1 MKSWLREHLYAV
13 RQTLA
18 GFGEDLASTLANLVV
33 LALALSLPLLA
44 WAAWA
49 SLEPLART
57 LPTQP
62 EVTVFLKLETSREQA
77 FALQERLESDPSG
90 LVAEV
95 TLLEREQALERL
107 RADPAWATALD
118 ALNSNPLPDALRIS
132 LARVEGEPLQLED
145 FINRWQALA
154 EVDQIV
160 VDAVWVQRLEALL
173 RFLHTGVLFMALV
186 VGAGVIST
194 VFNTVRLQAL
204 ARQQEIAVERLVGAT
219 ESFVRRPF
227 IYLGSFMGMLAAIG
241 ALVLLHG
248 ALVLLNDGL
257 RDLAA
262 TYSSDF
268 QLRPPAWDAQL
279 LFLLATAALGA
290 LAARL
295 SVTRHT
301 RF

>member
-1 MKSWLREHLYAV
+1 MKSWLREHLYAL

-18 GFGEDLASTLANLVV
+18 GLGEDFASTLANLVV

-44 WAAWA
+44 WAAWT

-62 EVTVFLKLETSREQA
+62 EVTVFLKLDTPREQA
-77 FALQERLESDPSG
+77 LELQERLLADPSG
-90 LVAEV
+90 IVAEV
-95 TLLEREQALERL
+95 DLLEREQALEQL
-107 RADPAWATALD
+107 RADPNWAPALG
-118 ALNSNPLPDALRIS
+118 ALSSNPLPDALRVS
-132 LARVEGEPLQLED
+132 LALVDGEPLQLED
-145 FINRWQALA
+145 FIGRWQALP

-173 RFLHTGVLFMALV
+173 RFLRTGVLFMALV

-227 IYLGSFMGMLAAIG
+227 IYLGSLMGLLAAVG
-241 ALVLLHG
+241 ALALLHG

-262 TYSSDF
+262 TYGSDF
-268 QLRPPAWDAQL
+268 RLRAPASDAQL